1 MKTAEYETRCP
12 LCEDK
17 IEVGDNIEYCHNRRQ
32 WHHFSCPWTKDEGY
46 RPDMVILD
54 PDMVMIDDD
63 EIIDIMK
70 HENNKEKDRVIKV
83 INEQPAGLE
92 SGESGEYKGWKW
104 EESSGEWKEISKE
117 GSWLSKFWKSVSD
130 FFKF

>member
-1 MKTAEYETRCP
+1 MKTAEYQSRCP

-32 WHHFSCPWTKDEGY
+32 WHHFSCPWTSDEGY

-54 PDMVMIDDD
+54 PDMVIIDADDD

-70 HENNKEKDRVIKV
+70 HEKNKERDRKYTLRT
-83 INEQPAGLE
+83 INEQVSGLE
-92 SGESGEYKGWKW
+92 SGESADRPLLE
-104 EESSGEWKEISKE
+104 GEWKELSKE
-117 GSWLSKFWKSVSD
+117 GSWLSKLWKSVGD
-130 FFKF
+130 FFQF